1 MTDIHNN
8 NNINFGSINKTSFKK
23 EVQAGLEQNAVE
35 EQNVSPEYK
44 NSEDQLT
51 VAGRSVAFKGA
62 DNLTSDMNFFLKNPK
77 LAAQSVAFSELAE
90 NSMPYEKACGL
101 AQAYAQEFKK

>member
-8 NNINFGSINKTSFKK
+8 NINFGNINKGSFKK
-23 EVQAGLEQNAVE
+23 EVQASMEQNAVE
-35 EQNVSPEYK
+35 EQNVSTEYK
-44 NSEDQLT
+44 NAEDQLA

-62 DNLTSDMNFFLKNPK
+62 DNLTSDMTFFLKNPK

-90 NSMPYEKACGL
+90 SSMPYEKACGL
-101 AQAYAQEFKK
+101 AQAYAKQFKK

>member
-8 NNINFGSINKTSFKK
+8 NINFGNINNASFKK
-23 EVQAGLEQNAVE
+23 EVQTKLENEAVA
-35 EQNVSPEYK
+35 EQNVSTEYQ
-44 NSEDQLT
+44 NAENQLS

-62 DNLTSDMNFFLKNPK
+62 DNLSSDMTFFLKNPK
-77 LAAQSVAFSELAE
+77 LAAQSVAFSEFAE
-90 NSMPYEKACGL
+90 QSMPYEKACGL